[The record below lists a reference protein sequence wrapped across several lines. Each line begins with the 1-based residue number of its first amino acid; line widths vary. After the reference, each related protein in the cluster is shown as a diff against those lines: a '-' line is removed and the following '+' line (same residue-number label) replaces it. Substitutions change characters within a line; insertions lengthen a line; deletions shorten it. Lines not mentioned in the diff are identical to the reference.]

1 MRCMRIYG
9 WMLAMALAIAG
20 CGAPTTS
27 LRYGVAPDGNEMSQV
42 EAIDKSG
49 VLNTLDLNLL
59 DEGSFQIL
67 AEGDKPVTRF
77 GVVRSREDGRFF
89 LQVKRG
95 LFDKYLGYPE
105 WNIPLEGSSE
115 AKTLKLATHLNRLV
129 ILRGI
134 MQDETLEVRLVMSVP
149 SLGYVTD
156 LITKGR
162 VTGTVYDER
171 TKEPLKDG
179 AMTLKASNNGNL
191 FRSVSKQNGKY
202 GFFRIPAGR
211 YTLQVVKA
219 GYSVYKTE
227 INVIGARN
235 CQTLV
240 PLRPNGEP
248 KTPEPVIKP
257 SPSPSVAPSSA
268 PMEPT
273 EPSVAPSPNPSTPSN
288 PSPAPSCPLNP
299 IVWVNTESGVYH
311 YSSSIWYGTTKQG
324 AFMPELEAKAKGF
337 RASKLS

>member
-1 MRCMRIYG
+1 MRAVRIYS
-9 WMLAMALAIAG
+9 WILALALTLAG
-20 CGAPTTS
+20 CGAPTTA
-27 LRYGVAPDGNEMSQV
+27 LRYGVAPDGSEMRQV

-77 GVVRSREDGRFF
+77 GVIRSREDGKFF

-105 WNIPLEGSSE
+105 WNIPLEGTSE
-115 AKTLKLATHLNRLV
+115 AKTLKLASHLNRLV

-134 MQDETLEVRLVMSVP
+134 MQGETLEVRLLMSVP

-211 YTLQVVKA
+211 YTLKVVKA
-219 GYSVYKTE
+219 GYVVYQTE
-227 INVIGARN
+227 LNVIGARN

-240 PLRPNGEP
+240 PLQANGEP
-248 KTPEPVIKP
+248 KTPEPVVKP
-257 SPSPSVAPSSA
+257 SPAPSVAPSVA
-268 PMEPT
+268 PTEPT
-273 EPSVAPSPNPSTPSN
+273 EPSVAPSSNPSNPSTPS
-288 PSPAPSCPLNP
+288 PAPTCPLNP

-324 AFMPELEAKAKGF
+324 AFMTEAEAKAKGY